1 MPTGSR
7 VGAHFLSSVLRM
19 LEPRTDDDFVDRLHY
34 LYTPIILLM
43 FALLASA
50 KNYAG
55 HPIECFVPAYFTR
68 AMEQYS
74 ENYCYV
80 QNTYWVPFEE
90 HIPHRLDER
99 QKRQIGYYQWVSFVL
114 AISALMFHLP
124 ALCWRMLSNQSGLQ
138 VSVVL
143 GVACQEENVDPEVRD
158 RTIDVMARHI
168 DDALRYQRDLI
179 ARSRGVFLFALI
191 NVGRIYGAYVTLL
204 YSMCKLLHLVNA
216 MVQFYF
222 LNRFLE
228 TSDYPLFGGHVIYD
242 LFRDREWQDS
252 GRFPRVTLCDF
263 EIRVLGNIHRH
274 TVQCVLVI
282 NMFLEK
288 IFVFLWL
295 WFLFLAFLSIVNL
308 SAWLATVSVPICR
321 QAFVLKYLDANCP
334 EEARTS
340 ADVHMFCEKFLRPD
354 GVFLLKMVS
363 VHAGNIMCARLCE
376 ALWAQFQ
383 QWRASTKVLTGGG
396 GRKESA
402 GSMAA
407 PSPVVELVTGSSSI
421 KQQPPPPLG
430 SSARLRKV
438 SGERR
443 PAPPPSGESGG
454 GGLVLAASSPLA
466 GKPVGGGGG
475 GGPIVGTIGATKSP
489 MFGDMRPHYV

>member
-34 LYTPIILLM
+34 LYTPIMLLM

-80 QNTYWVPFEE
+80 QNTYWVPFQE

-99 QKRQIGYYQWVSFVL
+99 EKRQIGYYQWVSFVL

-124 ALCWRMLSNQSGLQ
+124 ALCWRMLSNQSGLN

-143 GVACQEENVDPEVRD
+143 SLACQEENVDPEVRD
-158 RTIDVMARHI
+158 RSVDILTRHI

-179 ARSRGVFLFALI
+179 IRSKGVFLFALI
-191 NVGRIYGAYVTLL
+191 NIGRLYGAYVTLV
-204 YSMCKLLHLVNA
+204 YSMCKLLHLFNVLI
-216 MVQFYF
+216 QFYF
-222 LNRFLE
+222 LNKFLG
-228 TSDYPLFGGHVIYD
+228 TADYPLFGGHVIYD

-295 WFLFLAFLSIVNL
+295 WLLFLAFLSIVNL
-308 SAWLATVSVPICR
+308 SAWLATVAVPICR
-321 QAFVLKYLDANCP
+321 QAFVEKFLDLSQYEP
-334 EEARTS
+334 KTS
-340 ADVHMFCEKFLRPD
+340 AEVHLFVEKFLRPD

-363 VHAGNIMCARLCE
+363 VHAGNIMCTRLSE
-376 ALWAQFQ
+376 SLWIQFQ
-383 QWRASTKVLTGGG
+383 QWRASTKILPSS
-396 GRKESA
+396 RKES
-402 GSMAA
+402 S
-407 PSPVVELVTGSSSI
+407 PS
-421 KQQPPPPLG
+421 LG
-430 SSARLRKV
+430 ILM
-438 SGERR
+438 SGE
-443 PAPPPSGESGG
+443 GG
-454 GGLVLAASSPLA
+454 G
-466 GKPVGGGGG
+466 VGGGGG
-475 GGPIVGTIGATKSP
+475 GVLLKDQKEDHPLKEEKEEAIINHPQIKKMKDQRKDKEIHLYNYQLWG
-489 MFGDMRPHYV
+489 Y